1 MGLRNSGDPARI
13 DALESQCPKSNSPTG
28 REKARSTEP
37 RSALSDRGSAL
48 KKTVENRKRKW
59 VYWGLRNAKKE
70 IPLRISVLL
79 FSEFRMMTWLAN
91 PSLERER

>member
-1 MGLRNSGDPARI
+1 MIG
-13 DALESQCPKSNSPTG
+13 KSH
-28 REKARSTEP
+28 KARGLSRLRWLARGVSET
-37 RSALSDRGSAL
+37 SGQHFHGALWSL

-59 VYWGLRNAKKE
+59 VYWGVRTAKKE
-70 IPLRISVLL
+70 IPLRIRVSL